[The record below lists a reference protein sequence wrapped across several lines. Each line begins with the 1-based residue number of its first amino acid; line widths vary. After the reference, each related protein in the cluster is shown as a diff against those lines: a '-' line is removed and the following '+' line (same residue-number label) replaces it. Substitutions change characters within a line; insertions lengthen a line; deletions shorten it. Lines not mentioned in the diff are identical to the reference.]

1 MRGNTN
7 TIPRTRALRNSK
19 GINEPFKKVE
29 GTNVKPLAI
38 IEQAA
43 SKIAPGRAPLFIEA
57 HLVMALMLIES
68 EGPIGRMTLA
78 KTLGLGEGTTRTLM
92 RHLEKEGL
100 IKSSRAGIVLTD
112 SGKNLHSSLKS
123 KIAERIGVKQS
134 SLTIGPFNV
143 AIIMKKA
150 ADAVKS
156 GLEQRDAAIM
166 IGAMGATTLI
176 FNNGKLKMPPVNEDA
191 SRKAPAMCK
200 ALVSTLKPQ
209 EGDVIV
215 IGSANNELTAE
226 LGAIAAA
233 IETLTVASKAGKAS
247 SFDGV

>member
-1 MRGNTN
+1 MR
-7 TIPRTRALRNSK
+7 
-19 GINEPFKKVE
+19 
-29 GTNVKPLAI
+29 PLAI
-38 IEQAA
+38 IKQAA
-43 SKIAPGRAPLFIEA
+43 SKIAPGRAPRFIEA
-57 HLVMALMLIES
+57 HLVMALMLIDS
-68 EGPIGRMTLA
+68 EGPIGRMKLSQ
-78 KTLGLGEGTTRTLM
+78 TLGLGEGATRTLT

-100 IKSSRAGIVLTD
+100 IKSSRAGIALTD
-112 SGKNLHSSLKS
+112 SGRNLHSSLKS
-123 KIAERIGVKQS
+123 KIAERIGIQQS

-143 AIIMKKA
+143 AIIVKKA

-176 FNNGKLKMPPVNEDA
+176 FSDGKLKMPPVNEDA

-200 ALVSTLKPQ
+200 ALLSTLKPQ
-209 EGDVIV
+209 EGDVIIV
-215 IGSANNELTAE
+215 GSANNKLTAE

-233 IETLTVASKAGKAS
+233 IETLKIANKVGKTS